1 MPVESA
7 AENATLRCASHR
19 RAHIPRNTLPRCISG
34 CTNNRVGVSHKTN
47 ILNTLH
53 KPGICSISK
62 CRHKLDKDRLTAL
75 VNTLHV
81 DDVIRATIVFRVPAF
96 HANLVPIIIYI
107 IGHSRANHSIK
118 SLITVTLN
126 LIPSQDAL
134 IHPPSHFAQLSLHVR
149 SRDIHHRA
157 NRRRNGSSTGA
168 RLTRVAM
175 LRLAR
180 IGLTA
185 MVKIMITIFH

>member
-1 MPVESA
+1 M
-7 AENATLRCASHR
+7 
-19 RAHIPRNTLPRCISG
+19 
-34 CTNNRVGVSHKTN
+34 VG
-47 ILNTLH
+47 
-53 KPGICSISK
+53 
-62 CRHKLDKDRLTAL
+62 
-75 VNTLHV
+75 
-81 DDVIRATIVFRVPAF
+81 ATIVFRVPAF

-118 SLITVTLN
+118 SLIAITLN
-126 LIPSQDAL
+126 LVPSQDAL
-134 IHPPSHFAQLSLHVR
+134 IHPPSHFAHLSLHVR
-149 SRDIHHRA
+149 SRDIHHRSH
-157 NRRRNGSSTGA
+157 RRRHRCPARA